1 MGAKANP
8 MEMRA
13 NARLASLAANV
24 SGGGAAAAEPAAV
37 SSRPA
42 RNLLE
47 PDLSRIRP
55 RGIDETE
62 EQRRRRLAAKTVNF
76 SMSFLARTVILAA
89 LAMFAFSLYE
99 RTGSVHRGIGA
110 LMFVIFADFGRAILK
125 AMEPGTK

>member
-8 MEMRA
+8 LESRA
-13 NARLASLAANV
+13 NARLASLA
-24 SGGGAAAAEPAAV
+24 GGGDAMAAAAAPGPTA
-37 SSRPA
+37 RPA

-55 RGIDETE
+55 RGVDETE